1 MAWANRH
8 YPAEQMP
15 VAHWTLL
22 TTLTDFTEP
31 GEIGVFIDEDSLR
44 TLDQLMARQGYLDGE
59 AMAMSFRLL
68 RSNSLIWHY
77 WVHSYLLGEPLP
89 AFNVLF
95 WNMDTTRMP
104 RTMHAFYLRE
114 MYLKNRLVQ
123 PDALTLAG
131 ETIDLD
137 RITQPL
143 YAVSAQDDH
152 IAPWQS
158 CYKIRESV
166 NLAAP
171 VRFVLS
177 TSGHIMGI
185 VNPPGVPG
193 RSFQALTRRH
203 DGAYLDPD
211 AWLRA
216 ASRHEGS
223 WWTAWDTWIKAKGS
237 GREVSARQLTGRDG
251 LCGAPG
257 AYVHQRCED

>member
-1 MAWANRH
+1 
-8 YPAEQMP
+8 
-15 VAHWTLL
+15 
-22 TTLTDFTEP
+22 
-31 GEIGVFIDEDSLR
+31 
-44 TLDQLMARQGYLDGE
+44 
-59 AMAMSFRLL
+59 
-68 RSNSLIWHY
+68 
-77 WVHSYLLGEPLP
+77 
-89 AFNVLF
+89 
-95 WNMDTTRMP
+95 MDTTRMP

-131 ETIDLD
+131 ETIDLG

-185 VNPPGVPG
+185 VNPPVSPPKRAYWVGEPG
-193 RSFQALTRRH
+193 RNDSCEQWLAQSPLQA
-203 DGAYLDPD
+203 
-211 AWLRA
+211 
-216 ASRHEGS
+216 GS
-223 WWTAWDTWIKAKGS
+223 WWQDWTAWLH
-237 GREVSARQLTGRDG
+237 ARTGEWVPAYPVASPQFPALG
-251 LCGAPG
+251 PAPG
-257 AYVHQRCED
+257 QYVLEK